1 MKQQKLKL
9 RVSLFGKHP
18 SNSEY
23 LYLGEQSAFVYSIL
37 QWIKDGYEAFL
48 KSRLVYHEGRVH
60 NFYFFNHISNSFVC
74 GSMKLS
80 RDSKGRFYPLL
91 IFVEI
96 PSSLSIQ
103 LNPLIVKSNQIWQ
116 KISNIFNKKLTL
128 EELKQSIDTLN
139 KIDEVVCH
147 APFDSIEK
155 RVLGAFFSEDFSQ
168 KKLFYETLNIDDFI
182 NLMR

>member
-1 MKQQKLKL
+1 MKQQKLELK
-9 RVSLFGKHP
+9 VSLFGKHP
-18 SNSEY
+18 SSSEY
-23 LYLGEQSAFVYSIL
+23 LYLGEQGAFVHSIL

-48 KSRLVYHEGRVH
+48 KSRLVYNEGRVY
-60 NFYFFNHISNSFVC
+60 NFYFLNTISNSFVC

-96 PSSLSIQ
+96 PSSSSIQ
-103 LNPLIVKSNQIWQ
+103 LNSLIVKSNQIWQ

-139 KIDEVVCH
+139 KLDKVVCYTSL
-147 APFDSIEK
+147 DSIEK
-155 RVLGAFFSEDFSQ
+155 DVLGAFFSGDFSQ
-168 KKLFYETLNIDDFI
+168 KKLFYKTLNIDDFI